1 MPPARRG
8 AHLDEGE
15 GCAWWQGPVLVGLLM
30 PHVLLLALL
39 QVELVFLLQVEDG
52 SGGHCNDQ
60 CLAGVFLQEKGEKRG
75 WGNTTEE
82 LGVVGASVG

>member
-1 MPPARRG
+1 MPPAQCG
-8 AHLDEGE
+8 AHLDEGK

-39 QVELVFLLQVEDG
+39 QVELVLLLQVEDG
-52 SGGHCNDQ
+52 SGGHRNDQ
-60 CLAGVFLQEKGEKRG
+60 CLAGVSLQGKEEKKG

-82 LGVVGASVG
+82 LGVVG